1 MTDMTAR
8 FGTAL
13 PGVWTHDE
21 VERRLQ
27 AAITTLRRMP
37 MPANGM
43 PGGAG
48 ACWPDYTH
56 DLADRANWIVGA
68 DTPEYLRRNEDERNR
83 TRLSVTVEQI
93 RDLDE
98 CLKWLRLI
106 RDGHRT
112 RRCSVGRAP
121 GRNGSI
127 LMGQD
132 GLRSLF
138 PGHASGLL
146 PSVSGSAAPAGRAGA
161 RRQWR

>member
-56 DLADRANWIVGA
+56 DLSDRANWIVGA

-83 TRLSVTVEQI
+83 TRLSVTVDQI

-106 RDGHRT
+106 RDGRQ
-112 RRCSVGRAP
+112 RKVVFA
-121 GRNGSI
+121 
-127 LMGQD
+127 
-132 GLRSLF
+132 RSHVW
-138 PGHASGLL
+138 PESERHVYSYTQIARKMNTNRET
-146 PSVSGSAAPAGRAGA
+146 VRQWYRAGIKA
-161 RRQWR
+161 IAVGLSR